1 MVVRVPALTPE
12 LATLV
17 ARRFAI
23 LGEPMRVR
31 LLDALHERGEA
42 SVSELAE
49 AVGAGHANVS
59 KHLNLLL
66 AERMVGRRRDGSR
79 AMYRIIDPSLIRLC
93 EDVCAGVRQGL
104 RELHALLDDPTID
117 PEPVR

>member
-1 MVVRVPALTPE
+1 VPNLTPE
-12 LATLV
+12 LASLI

-23 LGEPMRVR
+23 LGEPLRVR
-31 LLDALHERGEA
+31 LLDVLHERGEA

-79 AMYRIIDPSLIRLC
+79 ALYRITDPGLISLC

-104 RELHALLDDPTID
+104 RELHALLDEPTTD
-117 PEPVR
+117 PEAVR

>member
-1 MVVRVPALTPE
+1 VPGLNEE

-23 LGEPMRVR
+23 LGDVNRLR

-42 SVSELAE
+42 SVSELA
-49 AVGAGHANVS
+49 AAIGAGHANVS

-66 AERMVGRRRDGSR
+66 GERMVGRRRAGQH
-79 AMYRIIDPSLIRLC
+79 ALYRITDPSLIRIC
-93 EDVCAGVRQGL
+93 DEVCAGVRDGL
-104 RELHALLDDPTID
+104 RELNALIDEPTT
-117 PEPVR
+117 PEPTR

>member
-1 MVVRVPALTPE
+1 MPNLTPE

-17 ARRFAI
+17 ARRFAV

-79 AMYRIIDPSLIRLC
+79 ALYRIADPSLIALC

-104 RELHALLDDPTID
+104 RELHALLDEPMTD
-117 PEPVR
+117 PEAVR